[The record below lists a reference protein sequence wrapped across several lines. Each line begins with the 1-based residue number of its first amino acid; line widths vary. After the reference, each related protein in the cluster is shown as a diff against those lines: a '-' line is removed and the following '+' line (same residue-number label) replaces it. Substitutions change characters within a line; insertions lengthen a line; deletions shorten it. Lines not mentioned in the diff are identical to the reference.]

1 MYQALHTTLS
11 LDDALD
17 LIEIDDVAR
26 SWRAA
31 EKKNADAVT
40 KILAGGHE

>member
-1 MYQALHTTLS
+1 MYIALKTLS
-11 LDDALD
+11 LDDALN

-31 EKKNADAVT
+31 AMKNIDHRRRQN
-40 KILAGGHE
+40 AGS